1 MLSAWLNKTFPS
13 FLPSCQER
21 AKEELRKRQQK
32 ERDQV
37 VSSVDQETVK
47 SEKELKRQLDEEQE
61 RTLRETRNRLAAEAA
76 ARTDLTKEQMAAV
89 SSSNIFKWVLNLC
102 INYTY
107 IVFIL
112 YLNYI

>member
-1 MLSAWLNKTFPS
+1 M
-13 FLPSCQER
+13 
-21 AKEELRKRQQK
+21 
-32 ERDQV
+32 

-89 SSSNIFKWVLNLC
+89 SSSTIFKGVLNFCL
-102 INYTY
+102 NYT
-107 IVFIL
+107 
-112 YLNYI
+112 